1 LQSVVIRVF
10 VTIKPNF
17 MKRIFTLSLV
27 TIALVT
33 IFSACV
39 RDRQYIDES
48 YWLNKERGQV
58 VHSDPYCQYYVVQT
72 DFGYTILRSFSSYK
86 PYEGSVVYGNFS
98 SYGTRDFYNRSNG
111 EIITA
116 EVKEYWLSYFEAQDA
131 IDYYCY

>member
-1 LQSVVIRVF
+1 MKSIFTFSVV
-10 VTIKPNF
+10 TI
-17 MKRIFTLSLV
+17 V
-27 TIALVT
+27 LVT

-86 PYEGSVVYGNFS
+86 PYEGTVVYGDFS
-98 SYGTRDFYNRSNG
+98 NYGIRDFYNRSNG
-111 EIITA
+111 EILLQKLKNTGYHTLRPRMQSIIIVIKA
-116 EVKEYWLSYFEAQDA
+116 FYGQASLNK
-131 IDYYCY
+131 